1 MFQTSGKRSSVAVLT
16 AGAMM
21 LSAVLP
27 VSAAPVMTSAAG
39 LKAVAPDQTVD
50 VRWRGRGGGAVIG
63 GLAAGL
69 AIGAIA
75 AAASRPRYYAPAYGY
90 AEPYYAPPPVAY
102 APPPTVYYEP
112 APAYYAAPAPTYYA
126 PESFAPGPVRRC
138 WIANDE
144 RGYGYWRP
152 C

>member
-1 MFQTSGKRSSVAVLT
+1 MFDTPVKRRALAAMM

-21 LSAVLP
+21 VSAILP
-27 VSAAPVMTSAAG
+27 ASAAPVMTSAAG
-39 LKAVAPDQTVD
+39 LAAAAPDQTID
-50 VRWRGRGGGAVIG
+50 VRWRHRGGAVFG

-75 AAASRPRYYAPAYGY
+75 AGAARPRYYYEPGY
-90 AEPYYAPPPVAY
+90 AYEPYYAPPAVVY
-102 APPPTVYYEP
+102 EPPPTYY
-112 APAYYAAPAPTYYA
+112 APAPTYYA
-126 PESFAPGPVRRC
+126 PRSYGPGPVRQC
-138 WIANDE
+138 WVSTDSD